1 MINQNYK
8 SKIFSYRYRINV
20 TGENS
25 RISEYHKSTLG
36 IYTRV
41 RERLEDGFTAPV
53 YRKGREYSFKIT
65 KSIIQSENKA

>member
-1 MINQNYK
+1 MNQNHW
-8 SKIFSYRYRINV
+8 SKIFSYHYRINV

-53 YRKGREYSFKIT
+53 YKKGCEC
-65 KSIIQSENKA
+65 SI